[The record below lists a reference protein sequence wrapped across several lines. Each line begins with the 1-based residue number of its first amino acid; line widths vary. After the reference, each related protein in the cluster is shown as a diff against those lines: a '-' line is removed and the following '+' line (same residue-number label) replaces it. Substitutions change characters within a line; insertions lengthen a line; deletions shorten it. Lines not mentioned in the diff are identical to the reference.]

1 MTDLEDL
8 DFTRPA
14 KHEIY
19 DPAVARTCFEKLG
32 TAETFLQGKPLFM
45 EGQHS
50 DRVYLLVE
58 GEVTLLRGRKALDVV
73 RAGEIIGELAVI
85 THQPRSASALA
96 RHPSRVLWLDARQ
109 FQSALQETPE
119 FALMLMGIMVSR
131 LRLRV
136 SMLGLTRSLPDWSGK
151 DTGGL
156 FDRKLLDEWGAALP
170 ERPPQRCPAGQVVT
184 REGEGGIFMYLVLQG
199 RVAIS
204 IQGKVV
210 ERVGPGGMFGEMAL
224 VDQSPRIATATA
236 ETACLFLAVNR
247 NDFLALVRGHPTFAL
262 SMLRALGER
271 LRTMTSAS
279 H

>member
-1 MTDLEDL
+1 MTDELEDL

-19 DPAVARTCFEKLG
+19 DANVARSCFDQLG
-32 TAETFLQGKPLFM
+32 TPESFAQGKPLFM

-58 GEVTLLRGRKALDVV
+58 GEVTLLRGRKPLDVV
-73 RAGEIIGELAVI
+73 KAGEIIGELAMI

-96 RHPSRVLWLDARQ
+96 RHACKVLSLDAKQ
-109 FQSALQETPE
+109 FQRALRETPE
-119 FALMLMGIMVSR
+119 FALMLMSIMVSR

-136 SMLGLTRSLPDWSGK
+136 RMLGLTRSLPDWGGK
-151 DTGGL
+151 DTGGM
-156 FDRKLLDEWGAALP
+156 FDRKLLDEWVAALP

-236 ETACLFLAVNR
+236 ESACLFLAVNR
-247 NDFLALVRGHPTFAL
+247 NDFLALVRGHPTFAW
-262 SMLRALGER
+262 SMLKALGER
-271 LRTMTSAS
+271 LRSMTSA
-279 H
+279 